1 VRRRPAKTLAKTGDR
16 AAGGVRILDLTSVVN
31 GAYATQILAD
41 QGADVIKLED
51 PGRPAAPAATSCAG
65 RATCRRARRAT
76 WARSS

>member
-1 VRRRPAKTLAKTGDR
+1 MGNARKLADKATGPLS
-16 AAGGVRILDLTSVVN
+16 GIRILDLTSVVN

-51 PGRPAAPAATSCAG
+51 PGSRPRRRRRHHALG

-76 WARSS
+76 WGRSS